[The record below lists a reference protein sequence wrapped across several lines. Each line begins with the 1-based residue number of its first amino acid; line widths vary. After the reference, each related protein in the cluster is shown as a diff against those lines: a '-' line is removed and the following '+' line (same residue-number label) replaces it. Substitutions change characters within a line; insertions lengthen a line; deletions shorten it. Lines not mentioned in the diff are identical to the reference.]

1 MFESILTRIKLE
13 KLETVAIVGRP
24 NVGKSTL
31 FNRLT
36 GERKSIVDDQS
47 GVTRDR
53 IYGVVN
59 WNGVNFNIID
69 TGGYMPESNDI
80 FETAIR
86 EQVKIAIEEAS
97 ILLFV
102 VDVTTGITSLD
113 DIVTSVLRKTKKK
126 VIVVV
131 NKVDNSQRAI
141 DANEFYALGFS
152 ELYSLSS
159 INGSG
164 TGELLDEV
172 VKDMPIEDEAEFE
185 EDIPRITVLGQ
196 PNAGKSSL
204 INTFL
209 GEERNVVTDIA
220 GTTRD
225 SIDIRF
231 NKFGKEVIIMDTAGL
246 RKKTKVHEN
255 LEFYSV
261 IRAVRTL
268 DVTDVAIIMIDATK
282 GITGQDI
289 NIFSLAARKKAG
301 IVVVVNKWDLIEK
314 TTNTAKEY
322 EEELREKMKPFTD
335 VPIIFTSVHEKQ
347 RVLKILDLAIEVYER
362 RKRKITTSKLNDF
375 LQETMQKY
383 PPPFVKGKLVT
394 IKYVTQLH
402 TRTPS
407 FVFFCNNPKYI
418 RPAYKNFIEN
428 RIRSTW
434 DFTGVPLSIYYREK

>member
-1 MFESILTRIKLE
+1 M
-13 KLETVAIVGRP
+13 ETVAIVGRP

-53 IYGVVN
+53 IYGLVN
-59 WNGVNFNIID
+59 WNGVQFNIID
-69 TGGYMPESNDI
+69 TGGYVPQSNDI

-86 EQVKIAIEEAS
+86 EQVKIAIDEAS

-113 DIVTSVLRKTKKK
+113 EIVTSVLRKTKKK
-126 VIVVV
+126 IIVVV
-131 NKVDNSQRAI
+131 NKVDNTQRNL
-141 DANEFYALGFS
+141 DATEFYGLGFE
-152 ELYSLSS
+152 ELFPLSA

-164 TGELLDEV
+164 TGELLDLIV
-172 VKDMPIEDEAEFE
+172 QDMNVDAEDEFT

-196 PNAGKSSL
+196 PNAGKSSI

-209 GEERNVVTDIA
+209 GTDRNVVTNIA

-225 SIDIRF
+225 TIDTRF
-231 NKFGKEVIIMDTAGL
+231 NKFGKDIILIDTAGL

-268 DVTDVAIIMIDATK
+268 DNTDVAIIMIDATK
-282 GITGQDI
+282 GVTSQDI
-289 NIFSLAARKKAG
+289 NIFALAARKGAG
-301 IVVVVNKWDLIEK
+301 IVMVVNKWDLVEK
-314 TTNTAKEY
+314 ETNTAKEY
-322 EEELREKMKPFTD
+322 EQELRQKIQPFND
-335 VPIIFTSVHEKQ
+335 VPIIFTSVLEKQ
-347 RVLKILDLAIEVYER
+347 RVLKVLDIALEVYER
-362 RKRKITTSKLNDF
+362 RQRKITTSKLNDF
-375 LQETMQKY
+375 LQETLESY
-383 PPPFVKGKLVT
+383 PPPFVKGKKVS

-418 RPAYKNFIEN
+418 RPAYKNYIEN
-428 RIRSTW
+428 KLRQKW
-434 DFTGVPLSIYYREK
+434 DFTGVPLNIYYREK

>member
-1 MFESILTRIKLE
+1 M
-13 KLETVAIVGRP
+13 ETVAIVGRP

-59 WNGVNFNIID
+59 WSGVDFNLID
-69 TGGYMPESNDI
+69 TGGYMPESEDV

-86 EQVKIAIEEAS
+86 EQVTIAIQEAS

-102 VDVTTGITSLD
+102 VDVTTGITTID
-113 DIVTSVLRKTKKK
+113 DVVTSVLRKTKKK
-126 VIVVV
+126 IIVVV
-131 NKVDNSQRAI
+131 NKVDNGPRLL
-141 DANEFYALGFS
+141 DANEFYSLGFP
-152 ELYSLSS
+152 ELFSLSS

-164 TGELLDEV
+164 TGELLDEII
-172 VKDMPIEDEAEFE
+172 KDMSRDAEDEFE
-185 EDIPRITVLGQ
+185 EDIPRISVLGQ

-209 GEERNVVTDIA
+209 GVDRNVVTDIA

-225 SIDIRF
+225 SIDTKF
-231 NKFGKEVIIMDTAGL
+231 NKFGKDVILIDTAGL

-255 LEFYSV
+255 LEFYSAL
-261 IRAVRTL
+261 RAVRTL
-268 DVTDVAIIMIDATK
+268 DKTDVAIIMIDATK
-282 GITGQDI
+282 GITSQDI
-289 NIFSLAARKKAG
+289 NIFALAARKKAG

-314 TTNTAKEY
+314 ETNTARDY
-322 EEELREKMKPFTD
+322 EEELRKKMEPFTD
-335 VPIIFTSVHEKQ
+335 VPIVFTSVHEKQ
-347 RVLKILDLAIEVYER
+347 RVLKVLDIAIEVYER
-362 RKRKITTSKLNDF
+362 RKQKITTSKLNDF
-375 LQETMQKY
+375 LQATMQRY
-383 PPPFVKGKLVT
+383 SPPFIKGKKVT

-402 TRTPS
+402 IRTPA
-407 FVFFCNNPKYI
+407 FVFFCNNPKYL
-418 RPAYKNFIEN
+418 RPAYKNFMEN
-428 RIRSTW
+428 RIRETW

>member
-1 MFESILTRIKLE
+1 M
-13 KLETVAIVGRP
+13 ETVAIVGRP

-53 IYGVVN
+53 IYGLVN
-59 WNGVNFNIID
+59 WNGVQFNIID
-69 TGGYMPESNDI
+69 TGGYVPQSNDI

-86 EQVKIAIEEAS
+86 EQVKIAIDEAS

-113 DIVTSVLRKTKKK
+113 EIVTSVLRKTKKK
-126 VIVVV
+126 IIVVV
-131 NKVDNSQRAI
+131 NKVDNTQRNL
-141 DANEFYALGFS
+141 DATEFYGLGFE
-152 ELYSLSS
+152 ELFPLSA

-164 TGELLDEV
+164 TGELLDLIV
-172 VKDMPIEDEAEFE
+172 QDMNVDAEDEFT

-196 PNAGKSSL
+196 PNAGKSSI

-209 GEERNVVTDIA
+209 GTDRNVVTNIA

-225 SIDIRF
+225 TIDTRF
-231 NKFGKEVIIMDTAGL
+231 NKFGKDIILIDTAGL

-268 DVTDVAIIMIDATK
+268 DNTDVAIIMIDATK
-282 GITGQDI
+282 GVTSQDI
-289 NIFSLAARKKAG
+289 NIFALAARKGAG
-301 IVVVVNKWDLIEK
+301 IVMVVNKWDLVEK
-314 TTNTAKEY
+314 ETNTAKEY
-322 EEELREKMKPFTD
+322 EQELRQKIQPFTD
-335 VPIIFTSVHEKQ
+335 VPIIFTSVLEKQ
-347 RVLKILDLAIEVYER
+347 RVLKVLDIALEVYER
-362 RKRKITTSKLNDF
+362 RQRKITTSKLNEF
-375 LQETMQKY
+375 LQETLESY
-383 PPPFVKGKLVT
+383 PPPFVKGKKVS

-418 RPAYKNFIEN
+418 RPAYKNYIEN
-428 RIRSTW
+428 KLRQKW
-434 DFTGVPLSIYYREK
+434 DFTGVPLNIYYREK

>member
-1 MFESILTRIKLE
+1 M
-13 KLETVAIVGRP
+13 ETVAIVGRP

-53 IYGVVN
+53 IYGQVN
-59 WNGVNFNIID
+59 WGGVNFNIID
-69 TGGYMPESNDI
+69 TGGYMPASDDV

-86 EQVKIAIEEAS
+86 EQVNIAISEAS

-102 VDVTTGITSLD
+102 VDVTTGITTID
-113 DIVTSVLRKTKKK
+113 EVVTSLLRKTKKK

-131 NKVDNSQRAI
+131 NKVDNGQRLI
-141 DANEFYALGFS
+141 DATEFYSLGFPD
-152 ELYSLSS
+152 LFSLSS

-164 TGELLDEV
+164 TGELLDEL
-172 VKDMPIEDEAEFE
+172 VKDMPKDEEEEFE

-209 GEERNVVTDIA
+209 GIDRNVVTNIA

-225 SIDIRF
+225 SIDTKF
-231 NKFGKEVIIMDTAGL
+231 NKFGKDLILIDTAGL

-261 IRAVRTL
+261 LRAVRTL
-268 DVTDVAIIMIDATK
+268 DKTDVAIIMIDATK
-282 GITGQDI
+282 GITAQDI

-314 TTNTAKEY
+314 ETNTARDY
-322 EEELREKMKPFTD
+322 EEALRKKMEPFTD
-335 VPIIFTSVHEKQ
+335 VPVVFTSVHEKQ
-347 RVLKILDLAIEVYER
+347 RVLKILDIAIEVYER
-362 RKRKITTSKLNDF
+362 RKQKITTSKLNDF
-375 LQETMQKY
+375 LQDTMQRY
-383 PPPFVKGKLVT
+383 SPPFIKGKKVT

-407 FVFFCNNPKYI
+407 FVFFCNNPKYL
-418 RPAYKNFIEN
+418 RPAYKNYMEN
-428 RIRSTW
+428 RIRETW
-434 DFTGVPLSIYYREK
+434 DFTGVPLNIYYREK

>member
-1 MFESILTRIKLE
+1 M
-13 KLETVAIVGRP
+13 ETVAIVGRP

-53 IYGVVN
+53 IYGIVN

-69 TGGYMPESNDI
+69 TGGFVVNSDDI
-80 FETAIR
+80 FEAAIR
-86 EQVKIAIEEAS
+86 EQVKIAIEEAN

-102 VDVTTGITSLD
+102 VDVTTGITHMD
-113 DIVTSVLRKTKKK
+113 DIVAQVLRKSKKN

-131 NKVDNSQRAI
+131 NKVDNHQRSLDSA
-141 DANEFYALGFS
+141 EFYSLGFKD
-152 ELYSLSS
+152 LFTVSS

-164 TGELLDEV
+164 TGELLDLV
-172 VKDMPIEDEAEFE
+172 TQDMQNDEDEFE
-185 EDIPRITVLGQ
+185 EDVPRIAVVGQ

-204 INTFL
+204 VNTFL
-209 GEERNVVTDIA
+209 GKERNVVTNIA

-225 SIDIRF
+225 TIDTRF
-231 NKFGKEVIIMDTAGL
+231 TKFGKDVIIVDTAGL
-246 RKKTKVHEN
+246 RKKAKVHEN

-268 DVTDVAIIMIDATK
+268 DKTDVAIVMIDATK
-282 GITGQDI
+282 GITAQDI
-289 NIFSLAARKKAG
+289 SIFSLAARKKAG
-301 IVVVVNKWDLIEK
+301 IVFVVNKWDLIEK
-314 TTNTAKEY
+314 DTHTAKEY
-322 EEELREKMKPFTD
+322 EAELRKRIEPFSD
-335 VPIIFTSVHEKQ
+335 VPIVFTSVHQKQ

-362 RKRKITTSKLNDF
+362 RKQKISTSKLNDF
-375 LQETMQKY
+375 LQKSLEKF
-383 PPPFVKGKLVT
+383 PPPFIKGKKVT

-407 FVFFCNNPKYI
+407 FVFFCNHPKYI
-418 RPAYKNFIEN
+418 RPSYKKYMEN
-428 RIRSTW
+428 RLRETW
-434 DFTGVPLSIYYREK
+434 NFEGVPLTIFYREK

>member
-1 MFESILTRIKLE
+1 M
-13 KLETVAIVGRP
+13 ETVAIIGRP

-59 WNGVNFNIID
+59 WNGVNFNLID
-69 TGGYMPESNDI
+69 TGGYMPESEDI

-86 EQVKIAIEEAS
+86 EQVKIAMEEAS
-97 ILLFV
+97 VLLFV
-102 VDVTTGITSLD
+102 VDVTIGVSALD

-131 NKVDNSQRAI
+131 NKVDNGQRAL
-141 DANEFYALGFS
+141 DAPEFYSLGFPD
-152 ELYSLSS
+152 LFTLSS

-164 TGELLDEV
+164 TGELLDEI
-172 VKDMPIEDEAEFE
+172 VKDMAKEAEDVFE
-185 EDIPRITVLGQ
+185 ENVPRITVLGQ

-209 GEERNVVTDIA
+209 GVERNVVTNIA

-225 SIDIRF
+225 SIDTRF
-231 NKFGKEVIIMDTAGL
+231 TKFGKDIIIVDTAGL

-268 DVTDVAIIMIDATK
+268 EITDVAIIMIDATK
-282 GITGQDI
+282 GITSQDI
-289 NIFSLAARKKAG
+289 NIFSLAARNRTG
-301 IVVVVNKWDLIEK
+301 IVFVVNKWDLIEK

-322 EEELREKMKPFTD
+322 EDALREKIKPFTD

-347 RVLKILDLAIEVYER
+347 RVLKILDLALEVFER
-362 RKRKITTSKLNDF
+362 RTRKITTSKLNDF
-375 LQETMQKY
+375 LQETIQKY

-418 RPAYKNFIEN
+418 RPSYKNFMEN
-428 RIRSTW
+428 RIRETW
-434 DFTGVPLSIYYREK
+434 DFTGVPLNIFYREK

>member
-1 MFESILTRIKLE
+1 M
-13 KLETVAIVGRP
+13 ETVAIIGRP

-69 TGGYMPESNDI
+69 TGGFMPESEDV

-86 EQVKIAIEEAS
+86 EQVKIAMDEAS
-97 ILLFV
+97 VLLFV
-102 VDVTTGITSLD
+102 VDVTVGISALD

-131 NKVDNSQRAI
+131 NKVDNSQRAL
-141 DANEFYALGFS
+141 DAPEFYSLGFPD
-152 ELYSLSS
+152 LFSLSS

-172 VKDMPIEDEAEFE
+172 VKDMKKEAEDVFE
-185 EDIPRITVLGQ
+185 ENVPRITVLGQ

-209 GEERNVVTDIA
+209 GVERNEVTNIA

-225 SIDIRF
+225 SIDTRF
-231 NKFGKEVIIMDTAGL
+231 TKFGKDIIIVDTAGL

-261 IRAVRTL
+261 LRAVRTL
-268 DVTDVAIIMIDATK
+268 EITDVAIIMIDATK
-282 GITGQDI
+282 GITAQDI
-289 NIFSLAARKKAG
+289 NIFSLAARNRTG
-301 IVVVVNKWDLIEK
+301 IVFVVNKWDLIEK

-322 EEELREKMKPFTD
+322 EDALREKIKPFTD

-347 RVLKILDLAIEVYER
+347 RVLKILDLALEVFER
-362 RKRKITTSKLNDF
+362 RTRKITTSKLNDF
-375 LQETMQKY
+375 LQETIQKY

-418 RPAYKNFIEN
+418 RPSYKNFMEN
-428 RIRSTW
+428 RIRETW
-434 DFTGVPLSIYYREK
+434 DFTGVPLNIFYREK

>member
-1 MFESILTRIKLE
+1 
-13 KLETVAIVGRP
+13 LETVAIIGRP

-59 WNGVNFNIID
+59 WNGVNFNLID
-69 TGGYMPESNDI
+69 TGGYMPESEDI

-86 EQVKIAIEEAS
+86 EQVKIAMEEAS
-97 ILLFV
+97 VLLFV
-102 VDVTTGITSLD
+102 VDVTIGVSALD

-131 NKVDNSQRAI
+131 NKVDNGQRAL
-141 DANEFYALGFS
+141 DAPEFYSLGFPD
-152 ELYSLSS
+152 LFTLSS

-164 TGELLDEV
+164 TGELLDEI
-172 VKDMPIEDEAEFE
+172 VKDMAKEAEDVFE
-185 EDIPRITVLGQ
+185 ENVPRITVLGQ

-209 GEERNVVTDIA
+209 GVERNVVTNIA

-225 SIDIRF
+225 SIDTRF
-231 NKFGKEVIIMDTAGL
+231 TKFGKDIIIVDTAGL

-268 DVTDVAIIMIDATK
+268 EITDVAIIMIDATK
-282 GITGQDI
+282 GITSQDI
-289 NIFSLAARKKAG
+289 NIFSLAARNRTG
-301 IVVVVNKWDLIEK
+301 IVFVVNKWDLIEK

-322 EEELREKMKPFTD
+322 EDALREKIKPFTD

-347 RVLKILDLAIEVYER
+347 RVLKILDLALEVFER
-362 RKRKITTSKLNDF
+362 RTRKITTSKLNDF
-375 LQETMQKY
+375 LQETIQKY

-418 RPAYKNFIEN
+418 RPSYKNFMEN
-428 RIRSTW
+428 RIRETW
-434 DFTGVPLSIYYREK
+434 DFTGVPLNIFYREK